1 MRYGDEPAQTVLS
14 GSTLK
19 ETEGLVL
26 NHEPLNT
33 PTR

>member
-19 ETEGLVL
+19 KAEWLVL
-26 NHEPLNT
+26 NQEPLNT